1 MIRTIICEDEYWV
14 RKGIINLVPWKE
26 FDLGFAGEFENATDA
41 IEFLKTNPVDLVITD
56 MNMNNGDGCTLL
68 DYLMDSNTDC
78 EKIIISGYTDFEYTK
93 KAINSSVCEYLLK
106 PVEETELRNVLRKAI
121 DKIHAKRKD
130 RLEQIE
136 VQEKMQQTVP
146 LLQEKLLN
154 SLVSSEDFGKEKI
167 IEELSKI
174 GFELNDKYFTVQI
187 LYVAKL
193 EPGAS
198 ITPLSEEELMEW
210 TSFIEEKI
218 TRKECI
224 LFKSRHRKEEF
235 ILLWEGTPQHPL
247 HRTSIFSE
255 FQKLG
260 DAKGYTMKSG
270 TGTFV
275 KGYQS
280 IPLSYRQA
288 KAALDYELISQPLP
302 QIIFYDDI
310 KELNLRTYSYTLDE
324 KLLSGIIKNR
334 SRKMIPLFLEH
345 IGSISKTAS
354 YYHLPTYK
362 NTVIRAAMQL
372 EKACFEKEMKCPELS
387 DTVNIVTPMCSTAR
401 INQYLIKIFH
411 DILDEIEKAKV
422 PAGKNVIEEI
432 CEYVKVNYGEEI
444 SLIAFAQK
452 YYMNHIYL
460 SRLFKSETGENFSSF
475 LTRIRMEK
483 AKELLSSDSFLIKEI
498 AEMAGYENPY
508 YFTKAFKKYFA
519 CSPTLIEKLDTK
531 ENEG

>member
-14 RKGIINLVPWKE
+14 RKGIINLIPWNE
-26 FDLGFAGEFENATDA
+26 FGLEFAGEFENATDA
-41 IEFLKTNPVDLVITD
+41 IEFLKVHPIDLVITD

-68 DYLMDSNTDC
+68 DYLCDTNTDC

-106 PVEETELRNVLRKAI
+106 PVEETELRNVLIKAI
-121 DKIHAKRKD
+121 DKIHTKLKD
-130 RLEQIE
+130 RMEQIQ

-154 SLVSSEDFGKEKI
+154 SLVSPEDFGKEKI

-187 LYVAKL
+187 LYIAKL
-193 EPGAS
+193 HS
-198 ITPLSEEELMEW
+198 DSSLTTLTEEELGTW

-218 TRKECI
+218 TRKDCI

-235 ILLWEGTPQHPL
+235 ILLWEGTPNRTL
-247 HRTSIFSE
+247 HRTLIFTE

-260 DAKGYTMKSG
+260 DYKGYTMKSG

-288 KAALDYELISQPLP
+288 KATLEYELINQPFP
-302 QIIFYDDI
+302 QNVFFDDI
-310 KELNLRTYSYTLDE
+310 KDLNHSTCSYTPDE
-324 KLLSGIIKNR
+324 KLLTGIIKNR
-334 SRKMIPLFLEH
+334 NRKMIPLFIQH
-345 IGSISKTAS
+345 IGSISKTSS

-362 NTVIRAAMQL
+362 NAVIRAAMQL
-372 EKACFEKEMKCPELS
+372 EKACFEKDMKNPELS
-387 DTVNIVTPMCSTAR
+387 DTVTIVTPMCTTNR
-401 INQYLIKIFH
+401 INQYLIKIFN
-411 DILDEIEKAKV
+411 DILDEIEKAKA

-483 AKELLSSDSFLIKEI
+483 ARELLSSDSFLIKEI
-498 AEMAGYENPY
+498 AEMVGYENPY

-531 ENEG
+531 EIEG